1 MADELADLF
10 ARHAQ
15 EDATDPDD
23 LSALFAKHASD
34 AEQPTAS
41 KARVPSP
48 EDLRQL
54 EVWNKQS
61 SDLPWHQRALQG
73 VVDPMLGAGQVLQN
87 IPGVGTALEKGREG
101 LGRASHALTD
111 AMMGESTPYEHEG
124 TSTEQF
130 NQLVSD
136 REKNYQGQRKVAG
149 QEGLDLTRIGGT
161 MANPISWMGPARGTG
176 TLLSSIRTG
185 ATQGAFQALLQ
196 PVTSPGNFL
205 LEKGMQAGVGAL
217 TGGTLSSALHGLS
230 PLFRRAKDALGRA
243 FGSAEA
249 PVQQAAA
256 SKIADDTLTA
266 AGVDPAKVDP
276 NLYGAIKQEVGD
288 ALKVGAEPNPKII
301 ANRADA
307 ASLPVPIDLTRGQAG
322 RDAMQYSWEVNN
334 SKIAGAGEPLST
346 RLVAQNRQLI
356 ENLNQLGAKNAPST
370 YEASQALIQ
379 HLEGLDA
386 RANDAIDAAYSKVR
400 DSAGRPALMDQDA
413 FGAMSKDLLTDGRPE
428 LASLVSLADY
438 LPPNIATQY
447 NALLSGKLPL
457 TVDTAQFLD
466 RAWGGV
472 QRGAADDTVKKAIG
486 QLRTAL
492 NKAPVKDQLG
502 AEAMAAYKAA
512 RGMAKERIDM
522 MDANP
527 AYKAVVDG
535 VEPDKFFQKYVQGA
549 NVSEIGGLKQ
559 LIGPDNTS
567 LLQKTL
573 LGNLKKQALNRK
585 SDENGVFSQS
595 AYNQVLQDPVQMP
608 RLQEL
613 FKDAPD
619 TLWQMYRLGRVAEN
633 IQAYP
638 MAHSVNTSNTAPTAA
653 NIISDVAKSEA
664 GQSLWGAVG
673 KMISPARAEILRG
686 AAERNAQSKAVNAA
700 LSPGV
705 TSVPLKA
712 PAPSAQS
719 SKLSALLS
727 RGGAAAASSDDDE

>member
-10 ARHAQ
+10 ARHADTADP
-15 EDATDPDD
+15 ED
-23 LSALFAKHASD
+23 LGALFAKHAVDDEPPATSRS
-34 AEQPTAS
+34 T
-41 KARVPSP
+41 VPSA

-54 EVWNKQS
+54 DAWNKQS
-61 SDLPWHQRALQG
+61 QDLPWDQRALQG
-73 VVDPMLGAGQVLQN
+73 AVDPMLGAGQLLQN
-87 IPGVGTALEKGREG
+87 IPGVGAALEKGREG
-101 LGRASHALTD
+101 IGRASHALTD
-111 AMMGESTPYEHEG
+111 MAMGESTPYEHEG

-130 NQLVSD
+130 NQLVRD
-136 REKNYQGQRKVAG
+136 RETNYQGQRKDAG

-161 MANPISWMGPARGTG
+161 IANPISWMGPARGAG
-176 TLLSSIRTG
+176 TLLSTIRSG

-196 PVTSPGNFL
+196 PVTSSGSFL
-205 LEKGMQAGVGAL
+205 LDKGMQAGVGAL
-217 TGGTLSSALHGLS
+217 TGGTLSAALHGLS
-230 PLFRRAKDALGRA
+230 PLFRRAKDALGHA

-276 NLYGAIKQEVGD
+276 NLYSAIKQEVGD

-334 SKIAGAGEPLST
+334 SKLREAGAPLT
-346 RLVAQNRQLI
+346 DRFVQQNRQLI
-356 ENLNQLGAKNAPST
+356 DNLNQLGAKDAPST
-370 YEASQALIQ
+370 FDASQALIQ
-379 HLEGLDA
+379 HLEGVDA
-386 RANDAIDAAYSKVR
+386 QAKGAIDAAYAKVR
-400 DSAGRPALMDQDA
+400 DSAGRPALMDQQA
-413 FGAMSKDLLTDGRPE
+413 FQDSARQALEQGQLTEFVPD
-428 LASLVSLADY
+428 
-438 LPPNIATQY
+438 IIKKQY
-447 NALLSGKLPL
+447 NALSTGQLPL
-457 TVDTAQFLD
+457 TVDTAQTLD
-466 RAWGGV
+466 RVWSAE
-472 QRGAADDTVKKAIG
+472 QRAAQGSAKQAIG
-486 QLRTAL
+486 ELRNAL
-492 NKAPVKDQLG
+492 NNAPVKDQLG
-502 AEAMAAYKAA
+502 AESMAAYKTA
-512 RGMAKERIDM
+512 REMARQRFSM
-522 MDANP
+522 METNP

-549 NVSEIGGLKQ
+549 NVSELGGLKH
-559 LIGPDNTS
+559 LIGPDNVT

-573 LGNLKKQALNRK
+573 LGNLKKQALNRA

-595 AYNQVLQDPVQMP
+595 AYNRVLQDPVQMP

-613 FKDAPD
+613 FKDVPD
-619 TLWQMYRLGRVAEN
+619 TLGQMYRLGRVAEN

-638 MAHSVNTSNTAPTAA
+638 KGHGVNTSNTAPTAA
-653 NIISDVAKSEA
+653 NIMSDMARSEA

-673 KMISPARAEILRG
+673 KLISPARAEVLRG

-700 LSPGV
+700 LAPGV
-705 TSVPLKA
+705 TSAPLKA

-727 RGGAAAASSDDDE
+727 RGAAAKMSSDDDE